1 MGKVT
6 GFMEYERLEEGYKP
20 VPERLKHYK
29 EFVVALD
36 DQQSKVQAARC
47 MDCGTPF
54 CNSGCPVNN
63 IIPDFNELVYQG
75 DWKNAITVLH
85 STNNFPEFT
94 GRICPAPCEA
104 ACTLN
109 VNDDAVGIKSIEHAI
124 IDRAW
129 SEGWV
134 KPQPAKIKTG
144 KKVAV
149 VGSGPA
155 GMAAAQQLARAGHDV
170 TLFEKNDRIGGLL
183 RYGIPDFKMEKSHID
198 RRAEQLVAEG
208 VTIRTSVLVGE
219 MPKDTKVTNWAKE
232 TISAA
237 QLQKD
242 FDAVLLTG
250 GSEQSRDL
258 PVPGRDLDGIHF
270 AMEFLPQQNK
280 VNAGDKLKG
289 QLRAD
294 GKHVIVI
301 GGGDTGS
308 DCVGTSN
315 RHGAVSVTQFE
326 LMPQPPE
333 EENRPMTWPYWPV
346 KLRTS
351 SSHQEG
357 CEREFAIST
366 KELLGEKG
374 KVTGLK
380 TVRVEWVNGKMV
392 EVAGSEQTLKADL
405 VLLAMGFVS
414 PVASIL
420 ESFGID
426 KDNRGNAKASDAFIG
441 GYATNVPKVFVAGDI
456 RRGQSLVVWA
466 IREGRQAA
474 RSVDEFL
481 MGDSDLPRAART
493 CIYWFRGIKDWYF
506 QPFCMALMFHA
517 GNPSPMMEMADLKR
531 QSLQRIFQAPT
542 FMSQLDNPAL
552 VEFKDVTFS
561 YPGSSGD
568 RVILDKVTLSVPRGK
583 VTALLGASGGGKTT
597 VLRLIGGQQKANAGQ

>member
-1 MGKVT
+1 MGKIT
-6 GFMEYERLEEGYKP
+6 GFMEFERLEEGYKP
-20 VPERLKHYK
+20 VSERVKNYK
-29 EFVVALD
+29 EFVIGLD
-36 DQQSKVQAARC
+36 DSQAKAQSARC

-63 IIPDFNELVYQG
+63 IIPDFNELVFQG
-75 DWKNAITVLH
+75 DWKNAIEVLH

-109 VNDDAVGIKSIEHAI
+109 VADDAVGIKSIEHAI

-129 SEGWV
+129 QEGWV
-134 KPQPAKIKTG
+134 KPRPATHKTG

-208 VTIRTSVLVGE
+208 VTLKTGVMVGHLPE
-219 MPKDTKVTNWAKE
+219 GSKVTNWSKE
-232 TISAA
+232 TISPE
-237 QLQKD
+237 QLQKE
-242 FDAVLLTG
+242 FDAVLLAG

-258 PVPGRDLDGIHF
+258 NVPGRDLSGIHF

-280 VNAGDKLKG
+280 VNAGDKLKD

-315 RHGAVSVTQFE
+315 RHGAKSVTQFE
-326 LMPQPPE
+326 VMPQPPE
-333 EENRPMTWPYWPV
+333 EENRPLTWPYWPL
-346 KLRTS
+346 KMRTS
-351 SSHQEG
+351 SSHEEG
-357 CEREFAIST
+357 CTREFAIST
-366 KELLGEKG
+366 QEFVGEKG

-380 TVRVEWVNGKMV
+380 TVEIEFKDGKLVNLPGTEKTYPADMV
-392 EVAGSEQTLKADL
+392 F
-405 VLLAMGFVS
+405 LAMGFVN
-414 PVASIL
+414 PVTTIL
-420 ESFGID
+420 DAFGVD
-426 KDNRGNAKASDAFIG
+426 KDNRGNAKASTEFTG
-441 GYATNVPKVFVAGDI
+441 GYATNVAKVFAAGDM

-474 RSVDEFL
+474 RAVDEFL
-481 MGDSDLPRAART
+481 MGSSDLPR
-493 CIYWFRGIKDWYF
+493 
-506 QPFCMALMFHA
+506 
-517 GNPSPMMEMADLKR
+517 
-531 QSLQRIFQAPT
+531 
-542 FMSQLDNPAL
+542 
-552 VEFKDVTFS
+552 
-561 YPGSSGD
+561 
-568 RVILDKVTLSVPRGK
+568 
-583 VTALLGASGGGKTT
+583 
-597 VLRLIGGQQKANAGQ
+597 

>member
-6 GFMEYERLEEGYKP
+6 GFMEFERIEEGYKP
-20 VPERLKHYK
+20 VVERLKNYK
-29 EFVVALD
+29 EFVIGLD
-36 DQQSKVQAARC
+36 DAQANKQAARC

-54 CNSGCPVNN
+54 CNNGCPVNN
-63 IIPDFNELVYQG
+63 IIPDFNDLVFRK
-75 DWKNAITVLH
+75 DWKAAIDTLH

-109 VNDDAVGIKSIEHAI
+109 VNEEAVGIKSIEHAI

-129 SEGWV
+129 HEGWV
-134 KPQPAKIKTG
+134 KPQPATVKTG

-155 GMAAAQQLARAGHDV
+155 GMAAAQQLARVGHDV

-183 RYGIPDFKMEKSHID
+183 RYGIPDFKMEKTHID

-208 VTIRTSVLVGE
+208 VTIRTGVLVGD
-219 MPKDTKVTNWAKE
+219 MPKGSKVTNWAKE
-232 TISAA
+232 TISPE
-237 QLQKD
+237 QLKKD

-258 PVPGRDLDGIHF
+258 PVPGRELDGVHF

-280 VNAGDKLKG
+280 VNAGDKLKN

-326 LMPQPPE
+326 VMPEPPA
-333 EENRPMTWPYWPV
+333 EENRPMTWPYWPL

-351 SSHQEG
+351 SSHEEG
-357 CEREFAIST
+357 CERVFSIST
-366 KELLGEKG
+366 KEFIGEKG

-380 TVRVEWVNGKMV
+380 TVQVEFKDGKLV
-392 EVAGSEQTLKADL
+392 DVPGTEKVLKVDL
-405 VLLAMGFVS
+405 VLLAMGFVN
-414 PVASIL
+414 PVATVL

-426 KDNRGNAKASDAFIG
+426 KDGRGNAKATTDFTG
-441 GYATNVPKVFVAGDI
+441 GYATNVPKVFAAGDI

-474 RSVDEFL
+474 RAVDEFL
-481 MGDSDLPRAART
+481 MGFTELPR
-493 CIYWFRGIKDWYF
+493 
-506 QPFCMALMFHA
+506 
-517 GNPSPMMEMADLKR
+517 
-531 QSLQRIFQAPT
+531 
-542 FMSQLDNPAL
+542 
-552 VEFKDVTFS
+552 
-561 YPGSSGD
+561 
-568 RVILDKVTLSVPRGK
+568 
-583 VTALLGASGGGKTT
+583 
-597 VLRLIGGQQKANAGQ
+597 